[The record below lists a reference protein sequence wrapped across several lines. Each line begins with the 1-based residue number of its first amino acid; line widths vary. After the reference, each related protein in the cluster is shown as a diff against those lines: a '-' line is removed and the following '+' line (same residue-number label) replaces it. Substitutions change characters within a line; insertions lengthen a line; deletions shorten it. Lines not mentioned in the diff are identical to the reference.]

1 MIVLTRLNG
10 SRFGINDEQIERIE
24 DGANTVVVLV
34 NGNRYTALESL
45 DDIIDIIV
53 DFRARVLDAAS
64 VGEVNQAK
72 AQRDASIAL
81 FRPHSILNAE
91 MKAVDVNDK
100 GDTVKP
106 ASLLDSFRPSRN
118 KDQS

>member
-10 SRFGINDEQIERIE
+10 ARFGINDEQIERIE

-45 DDIIDIIV
+45 DEVIDAIV
-53 DFRARVLDAAS
+53 EFRARVLDAAS
-64 VGEVNQAK
+64 LAETPGYAK

-81 FRPHSILNAE
+81 FRPHSVLNDDT
-91 MKAVDVNDK
+91 KAVEIDENGEV
-100 GDTVKP
+100 TRA
-106 ASLLDSFRPSRN
+106 ASLLDTFRPPRK
-118 KDQS
+118 KD